1 MDNETFDAS
10 KLIKNQPWI
19 DRALE
24 NIAPTWALK
33 RLEARVQK
41 SLFEYNAART
51 NRLYAPKQYGQPA
64 ESTQNQRDRVVMMW
78 EARDLV
84 ENSPEAREVS
94 RKFGLYLTPHEYS
107 PTTGDRDYNQTVSD
121 YFHEWCKHCDVTGR
135 HSFKKLV
142 QLAAEER
149 PVDGDCGFVIR
160 RAGDGLKLQL
170 VPATRIGNPNSAAVE
185 SNNYFQGIITDD
197 FGQPIAYRIYR
208 VDRNGVYF
216 GAEDIPA
223 NQFAH
228 YFDPFRVDQYR
239 GITDFHSAIQTVR
252 MLHDILQAEKA
263 GVRFSSQQAAL
274 IFNDRGVANPRNL
287 FQPNPAL
294 SLPSGQQ
301 QKNELTEVGMIRYF
315 QNSDRVEVMPS
326 RPSQAFTG
334 FVQHL
339 MHEIALGIG
348 VPEGVLF
355 GTQDYKGPSVRAE
368 FAAADRVFTRQQ
380 GVLTDKVLD
389 PIKDAV
395 ILDAIARGEIPPP
408 TLLAGETMVQAL
420 RRATKGE
427 WRFPAKLSIDVGRE
441 SAANMNENRQ
451 GAKSLQEIAAEEG
464 TDAFSRLEQI
474 AIEAGFV
481 KELATKYGVPETAI
495 RLTTNQLP
503 STPAAAAAAGDAVGT
518 SAAEAQKA
526 SATASTSGAIT
537 DAAIIAGVES
547 FPDVSADL
555 VPLNGAQISAVLSI
569 LENLRAG
576 DLTAEAAET
585 LMISA
590 GMAQESAKKVSGSVA
605 NLPKQP
611 TKISAE
617 SMHKRIQ
624 LARLSSSATE
634 DSNLVTIDFATNT
647 YIPTVAIA
655 NNAKR
660 ALEIREKKP
669 ASQRGMT
676 SVGIARA
683 RDLMNR
689 RPLSED
695 TVRRMKA
702 YFDRHEADKQG
713 DTWDEQGKGWQAWN
727 GWGGDEGYSWATAIV
742 ERLNKQA
749 DSKELKAA
757 SSEVRQSF
765 AALQPPEP
773 EEWLDAVQNY
783 RKKQNGRVDEIKL
796 SIIGEKSIVELS
808 KVSKKEFIIP
818 TPDVGEKSDAF
829 MGRCMS
835 NPTMLAEYPDES
847 QRAAVCNAQI
857 GLEKKAMTEGDQCPV
872 ETQDIKANLANR
884 QKAVNIANYGPAN
897 PQLPNADY
905 WTAKAA
911 QFKTSI
917 NEAKTMRCGNC
928 AAFNV
933 SPRIKDCINKGIGAD
948 ASEVEKAGELGYCEF
963 FDFKCAA
970 KRTCD
975 AWVVGGPIKSESK

>member
-1 MDNETFDAS
+1 MSNDFFDAS
-10 KLIKNQPWI
+10 KLVAQKPWL

-51 NRLYAPKQYGQPA
+51 NRLYSPKQYAQPA
-64 ESTQNQRDRVVMMW
+64 ESSQNQRDRVVMMY

-84 ENSPEAREVS
+84 ENFPEAREIS

-107 PTTGDRDYNQTVSD
+107 PTTGDRDYNRVID
-121 YFHEWCKHCDVTGR
+121 EYFHQWCKNCDVTNR

-149 PVDGDCGFVIR
+149 PIDGDCGFVIR
-160 RAGDGLKLQL
+160 RSGEGLKLQL
-170 VPATRIGNPNSAAVE
+170 VPATRIGNPNDTAVA
-185 SNNYFQGIITDD
+185 SNNYYQGIITND
-197 FGQPIAYRIYR
+197 FGQPVAYRIFR

-223 NQFAH
+223 NQFCH

-239 GITDFHSAIQTVR
+239 GITDLHSAIQTAR
-252 MLHDILQAEKA
+252 MLHEILQAEKA

-274 IFNDRGVANPRNL
+274 IFNDRGTANPRNL
-287 FQPNPAL
+287 FQPNPTMT
-294 SLPSGQQ
+294 LPNGQQ

-339 MHEIALGIG
+339 MHEIALGVG

-368 FAAADRVFTRQQ
+368 FAAADRVFTKQQ

-395 ILDAIARGEIPPP
+395 ILDAIARGEIAPP

-481 KELATKYGVPETAI
+481 KELAVKYGVPETAI
-495 RLTTNQLP
+495 RLTTTSLP
-503 STPAAAAAAGDAVGT
+503 STPAAAAAAGDAVGA
-518 SAAEAQKA
+518 SAAEAQAA
-526 SATASTSGAIT
+526 SVAAAP
-537 DAAIIAGVES
+537 AAIEPVQ
-547 FPDVSADL
+547 
-555 VPLNGAQISAVLSI
+555 QI
-569 LENLRAG
+569 ENDA
-576 DLTAEAAET
+576 
-585 LMISA
+585 
-590 GMAQESAKKVSGSVA
+590 
-605 NLPKQP
+605 
-611 TKISAE
+611 
-617 SMHKRIQ
+617 
-624 LARLSSSATE
+624 
-634 DSNLVTIDFATNT
+634 NLVTINFATDS
-647 YIPTVAIA
+647 YIPTDAMA
-655 NNAKR
+655 ENARR

-669 ASQRGMT
+669 MSQRGMT

-683 RDLMNR
+683 RDIMNK
-689 RPLSED
+689 RPMSED

-702 YFDRHEADKQG
+702 FFDRHEADKQG
-713 DTWDEQGKGWQAWN
+713 ETWDEQGKGYQAWN
-727 GWGGDEGYSWATAIV
+727 GWGGDAGYSWSTAIV

-749 DSKELKAA
+749 DTKELKLA
-757 SSEVRQSF
+757 STEVRQTF

-773 EEWLDAVQNY
+773 EEWLDAVQNF
-783 RKKQNGRVDEIKL
+783 RAKQNGRVDEIKQSIL
-796 SIIGEKSIVELS
+796 GTRSIIELT
-808 KVSKKEFIIP
+808 KKQYELP
-818 TPDVGEKSDAF
+818 TPNAEETHDDFMTRCMADPVSTAEFPDAEQRTAVCMRQHEGLFAKVGERGAIVASDKAPKSDTPRQDPKGEGSAK
-829 MGRCMS
+829 GDAS
-835 NPTMLAEYPDES
+835 GKSGAKVTAEQEATL
-847 QRAAVCNAQI
+847 Q
-857 GLEKKAMTEGDQCPV
+857 KKADDFNAKDSNTRNGRATPG
-872 ETQDIKANLANR
+872 AL
-884 QKAVNIANYGPAN
+884 KAVFQRG
-897 PQLPNADY
+897 L
-905 WTAKAA
+905 
-911 QFKTSI
+911 
-917 NEAKTMRCGNC
+917 G
-928 AAFNV
+928 AFNTSS
-933 SPRIKDCINKGIGAD
+933 SPRVTS
-948 ASEVEKAGELGYCEF
+948 ASQWAFARVNAFLYLLKNGRPENPKYTTDNDLLPEKHPKAG
-963 FDFKCAA
+963 K
-970 KRTCD
+970 
-975 AWVVGGPIKSESK
+975 

>member
-10 KLIKNQPWI
+10 KLVKNQPWI

-78 EARDLV
+78 EARDLI

-107 PTTGDRDYNQTVSD
+107 PTTGDRNYNQTVSD
-121 YFHEWCKHCDVTGR
+121 YFHEWCKNCDVTNR
-135 HSFKKLV
+135 HSFKKLI
-142 QLAAEER
+142 QLSAEER

-160 RAGDGLKLQL
+160 RAGEGLKLQL

-185 SNNYFQGIITDD
+185 SNNYYQGIITDD

-223 NQFAH
+223 NQFCH

-339 MHEIALGIG
+339 MHEIALGVG

-474 AIEAGFV
+474 AIEAGYV
-481 KELATKYGVPETAI
+481 KELAEKYGVPETAI
-495 RLTTNQLP
+495 RLTTNSLP
-503 STPAAAAAAGDAVGT
+503 STPAAAAAAGDAVGA

-526 SATASTSGAIT
+526 SQSQEPAPAEPVT
-537 DAAIIAGVES
+537 
-547 FPDVSADL
+547 
-555 VPLNGAQISAVLSI
+555 QIQ
-569 LENLRAG
+569 N
-576 DLTAEAAET
+576 
-585 LMISA
+585 
-590 GMAQESAKKVSGSVA
+590 
-605 NLPKQP
+605 
-611 TKISAE
+611 
-617 SMHKRIQ
+617 
-624 LARLSSSATE
+624 
-634 DSNLVTIDFATNT
+634 DSNLITIDFATNT

-655 NNAKR
+655 DNAKR

-669 ASQRGMT
+669 MSQRGMT
-676 SVGIARA
+676 SVGLARA

-689 RPLSED
+689 RPQSED

-713 DTWDEQGKGWQAWN
+713 ETWDEQGKGWQAWN

-757 SSEVRQSF
+757 STEVRQSF
-765 AALQPPEP
+765 SALQPPEP

-783 RKKQNGRVDEIKL
+783 RKKQNGRVDEIKQ
-796 SIIGEKSIVELS
+796 SIVGEKSIIELS
-808 KVSKKEFIIP
+808 KTVK
-818 TPDVGEKSDAF
+818 
-829 MGRCMS
+829 
-835 NPTMLAEYPDES
+835 AE
-847 QRAAVCNAQI
+847 
-857 GLEKKAMTEGDQCPV
+857 
-872 ETQDIKANLANR
+872 
-884 QKAVNIANYGPAN
+884 
-897 PQLPNADY
+897 
-905 WTAKAA
+905 
-911 QFKTSI
+911 
-917 NEAKTMRCGNC
+917 
-928 AAFNV
+928 
-933 SPRIKDCINKGIGAD
+933 NK
-948 ASEVEKAGELGYCEF
+948 
-963 FDFKCAA
+963 
-970 KRTCD
+970 
-975 AWVVGGPIKSESK
+975 

>member
-1 MDNETFDAS
+1 MEHENFDAS
-10 KLIKNQPWI
+10 KLVKNQPWL

-24 NIAPTWALK
+24 NIAPQWALK

-84 ENSPEAREVS
+84 ENNPEAREVS

-121 YFHEWCKHCDVTGR
+121 YFHEWCKNCDVTNR
-135 HSFKKLV
+135 HSFKKLI
-142 QLAAEER
+142 QLSAEER

-160 RAGDGLKLQL
+160 RAGEGLKLQL

-185 SNNYFQGIITDD
+185 SNNYYQGIITDD
-197 FGQPIAYRIYR
+197 FGQPVAYRIYR

-223 NQFAH
+223 NQFCH

-339 MHEIALGIG
+339 MAEISLGVGI
-348 VPEGVLF
+348 PEGVLF
-355 GTQDYKGPSVRAE
+355 GTAGYKGPSVRAE

-474 AIEAGFV
+474 AIEAGYV
-481 KELATKYGVPETAI
+481 KELAAKYGVPETAI
-495 RLTTNQLP
+495 RLTTSSLP
-503 STPAAAAAAGDAVGT
+503 STPAAAAAAGDAVGA

-526 SATASTSGAIT
+526 SQSQEPAPAEPVT
-537 DAAIIAGVES
+537 
-547 FPDVSADL
+547 
-555 VPLNGAQISAVLSI
+555 QIQ
-569 LENLRAG
+569 N
-576 DLTAEAAET
+576 
-585 LMISA
+585 
-590 GMAQESAKKVSGSVA
+590 
-605 NLPKQP
+605 
-611 TKISAE
+611 
-617 SMHKRIQ
+617 
-624 LARLSSSATE
+624 
-634 DSNLVTIDFATNT
+634 DSKLVTIDFETNT

-655 NNAKR
+655 DNAKR
-660 ALEIREKKP
+660 ALEIRDKKP

-689 RPLSED
+689 RPLSEE

-702 YFDRHEADKQG
+702 YFDRHESDKNG
-713 DTWDEQGKGWQAWN
+713 ETWDEQGKGWQAWN

-742 ERLNKQA
+742 ERLNKQT
-749 DSKELKAA
+749 DTKELKAA

-783 RKKQNGRVDEIKL
+783 RKKQNGRVDEIKQ
-796 SIIGEKSIVELS
+796 SIVGEKSIIELS
-808 KVSKKEFIIP
+808 KTVK
-818 TPDVGEKSDAF
+818 
-829 MGRCMS
+829 
-835 NPTMLAEYPDES
+835 AE
-847 QRAAVCNAQI
+847 
-857 GLEKKAMTEGDQCPV
+857 
-872 ETQDIKANLANR
+872 
-884 QKAVNIANYGPAN
+884 
-897 PQLPNADY
+897 
-905 WTAKAA
+905 
-911 QFKTSI
+911 
-917 NEAKTMRCGNC
+917 
-928 AAFNV
+928 
-933 SPRIKDCINKGIGAD
+933 NK
-948 ASEVEKAGELGYCEF
+948 
-963 FDFKCAA
+963 
-970 KRTCD
+970 
-975 AWVVGGPIKSESK
+975 

>member
-10 KLIKNQPWI
+10 KLIKNQPWL

-51 NRLYAPKQYGQPA
+51 NRLYAPKQYGQPS
-64 ESTQNQRDRVVMMW
+64 ESTQNQRDRVVLMW
-78 EARDLV
+78 EARDLID
-84 ENSPEAREVS
+84 NAPEVREVS

-107 PTTGDRDYNQTVSD
+107 PATGDRDYNQTVSD
-121 YFHEWCKHCDVTGR
+121 YFHDWCKHCDVTNR
-135 HSFKKLV
+135 HSFKKLI
-142 QLAAEER
+142 QIAAEER

-160 RAGDGLKLQL
+160 RSGEGLKLQL

-185 SNNYFQGIITDD
+185 SNNYYQGIITDD

-223 NQFAH
+223 NQFCH
-228 YFDPFRVDQYR
+228 YFDPNRSDMYR
-239 GITDFHSAIQTVR
+239 GVSDLATGIQTSR
-252 MLHDILQAEKA
+252 MLHEILQAEKA

-274 IFNDRGVANPRNL
+274 IFNDRGTANPRNL

-339 MHEIALGIG
+339 MHEIAMSVGI
-348 VPEGVLF
+348 PEGVLF

-395 ILDAIARGEIPPP
+395 ILDAIARGEIAPP

-474 AIEAGFV
+474 AIEAAYI
-481 KELATKYGVPETAI
+481 KELSSKYGIPETAI
-495 RLTTNQLP
+495 RMVTQQLP
-503 STPAAAAAAGDAVGT
+503 ANAAMASSLGVNVTQDAVDATIAAATKPDAPAAP
-518 SAAEAQKA
+518 AEPV
-526 SATASTSGAIT
+526 T
-537 DAAIIAGVES
+537 
-547 FPDVSADL
+547 
-555 VPLNGAQISAVLSI
+555 QIQN
-569 LENLRAG
+569 E
-576 DLTAEAAET
+576 
-585 LMISA
+585 
-590 GMAQESAKKVSGSVA
+590 
-605 NLPKQP
+605 
-611 TKISAE
+611 
-617 SMHKRIQ
+617 
-624 LARLSSSATE
+624 
-634 DSNLVTIDFATNT
+634 SNLVTIDFATNT

-655 NNAKR
+655 DNAKR
-660 ALEIREKKP
+660 ALEIRDKKP

-676 SVGIARA
+676 SVGLARA

-689 RPLSED
+689 RPQSED

-702 YFDRHEADKQG
+702 FFDRHEADKQG
-713 DTWDEQGKGWQAWN
+713 ETWDEQGKGWQAWH
-727 GWGGDEGYSWATAIV
+727 GWGGDAGYSWATAIV

-749 DSKELKAA
+749 DTKELKAA

-783 RKKQNGRVDEIKL
+783 RKKQNGRVDEIKQ
-796 SIIGEKSIVELS
+796 SIVGEKSIIELS
-808 KVSKKEFIIP
+808 KTVK
-818 TPDVGEKSDAF
+818 
-829 MGRCMS
+829 
-835 NPTMLAEYPDES
+835 AE
-847 QRAAVCNAQI
+847 
-857 GLEKKAMTEGDQCPV
+857 
-872 ETQDIKANLANR
+872 
-884 QKAVNIANYGPAN
+884 
-897 PQLPNADY
+897 
-905 WTAKAA
+905 
-911 QFKTSI
+911 
-917 NEAKTMRCGNC
+917 
-928 AAFNV
+928 
-933 SPRIKDCINKGIGAD
+933 NK
-948 ASEVEKAGELGYCEF
+948 
-963 FDFKCAA
+963 
-970 KRTCD
+970 
-975 AWVVGGPIKSESK
+975 